1 MDDTKPHS
9 EIWSKLAL
17 GDDQK
22 KKRIDS
28 GWSKRIAEAETI
40 EQRKATENC
49 RRIYRQFY
57 P

>member
-1 MDDTKPHS
+1 MNDTKPRS
-9 EIWSKLAL
+9 EIWSKLAQGNTDAKKL
-17 GDDQK
+17 VDQSWG
-22 KKRIDS
+22 R
-28 GWSKRIAEAETI
+28 RIADAETI